1 MSFHCI
7 SPYIVH
13 QTSYMKL
20 LFSKLSHF
28 YPLSIFGKNR
38 PSIRILAIFHKKD
51 KLKAVSYLLK
61 ALAIEPANT
70 DLLNLQK
77 AFK

>member
-1 MSFHCI
+1 MAKSYEE
-7 SPYIVH
+7 YIKVVTDKGAVELDKPANKTKFVEAY
-13 QTSYMKL
+13 Q
-20 LFSKLSHF
+20 
-28 YPLSIFGKNR
+28 N
-38 PSIRILAIFHKKD
+38 LAVFHKKD

-61 ALAIEPANT
+61 ALAIEPANA